1 MSTVRQVLE
10 GKGFDVAV
18 IGPDASV
25 YEALALMADKEI
37 GALVVMEGGRVVGLI
52 SERDYA
58 RKVILKGR
66 ASKDTRVR
74 EIMATRVPYAR
85 PDQTVEEC
93 MAVITDLRVRHLPV
107 MESGR
112 LIGIISIGD
121 LVKATIDEQKLI
133 IEQLIHYITG

>member
-1 MSTVRQVLE
+1 VLE
-10 GKGFDVAV
+10 GKGFEVAT

-25 YEALALMADKEI
+25 YDAIAAMADKEI
-37 GALVVMEGGRVVGLI
+37 GSLVVMESGRVVGLI

-66 ASKDTRVR
+66 LSKDTRVR
-74 EIMATRVPYAR
+74 EIMAVRVPYAR

-93 MAVITDLRVRHLPV
+93 MAVLTDQRVRHLPV
-107 MESGR
+107 MENDR

-121 LVKATIDEQKLI
+121 LVKAIIDEQKFI
-133 IEQLIHYITG
+133 IDQLIHYITG

>member
-1 MSTVRQVLE
+1 MPTVRQVLE
-10 GKGFDVAV
+10 GKGFEVAT

-25 YEALALMADKEI
+25 YDAIAAMADKEI
-37 GALVVMEGGRVVGLI
+37 GSLVVIESGRVVGLI

-66 ASKDTRVR
+66 LSKDTRVR
-74 EIMATRVPYAR
+74 EIMAVRVPYAR

-93 MAVITDLRVRHLPV
+93 MAVLTDQRVRHLPV
-107 MESGR
+107 MENDR

-121 LVKATIDEQKLI
+121 LVKAIIDEQKFI
-133 IEQLIHYITG
+133 IDQLIHYITG

>member
-1 MSTVRQVLE
+1 MPTVRQVLE
-10 GKGFDVAV
+10 GKGFEVAT

-25 YEALALMADKEI
+25 YDAIAAMADKEI
-37 GALVVMEGGRVVGLI
+37 GSLVVMESGRVVGLI

-66 ASKDTRVR
+66 LSKDTRVR
-74 EIMATRVPYAR
+74 EIMAVRVPYAR

-93 MAVITDLRVRHLPV
+93 MAVLTDQRVRHLPV
-107 MESGR
+107 MENDR

-121 LVKATIDEQKLI
+121 LVKAIIDEQKFI
-133 IEQLIHYITG
+133 IDQLIHYITG

>member
-1 MSTVRQVLE
+1 MPTVRQVLE
-10 GKGFDVAV
+10 GKGFEVAT

-25 YEALALMADKEI
+25 YDAIAAMADKEI
-37 GALVVMEGGRVVGLI
+37 GSLVVMEGGRVVGLI

-66 ASKDTRVR
+66 LSKDTRVR
-74 EIMATRVPYAR
+74 EIMAVRVPYAR

-93 MAVITDLRVRHLPV
+93 MAVLTDQRVRHLPV
-107 MESGR
+107 MENDR

-121 LVKATIDEQKLI
+121 LVKAIIDEQKFI
-133 IEQLIHYITG
+133 IDQLIHYITG

>member
-10 GKGFDVAV
+10 DKGFAVAT

-25 YEALALMADKEI
+25 YDAVAAMADQEI
-37 GALVVMEGGRVVGLI
+37 GSLVVVEGGRVVGLI

-66 ASKDTRVR
+66 VSKETRVR

-93 MAVITDLRVRHLPV
+93 MAVLTDLRVRHLPV
-107 MESGR
+107 MDGGR
-112 LIGIISIGD
+112 LVGIISIGD
-121 LVKATIDEQKLI
+121 LVKAIIDEQKFI
-133 IEQLIHYITG
+133 IEQLIQYIAG

>member
-1 MSTVRQVLE
+1 MPTVRQVLE
-10 GKGFDVAV
+10 GKGFEVET

-25 YEALALMADKEI
+25 YDAIAAMADKEI
-37 GALVVMEGGRVVGLI
+37 GSLVVMENGRVVGLI

-66 ASKDTRVR
+66 LSKDTRVR

-93 MAVITDLRVRHLPV
+93 MAVLTDQRVRHLPV
-107 MESGR
+107 MDGGR

-121 LVKATIDEQKLI
+121 LVKAIIDEQKFI
-133 IEQLIHYITG
+133 IDQLIHYITG

>member
-1 MSTVRQVLE
+1 MPTVRQVLE
-10 GKGFDVAV
+10 GKGFDVAT

-25 YEALALMADKEI
+25 YDAIAAMADKEI
-37 GALVVMEGGRVVGLI
+37 GSLVVMESGRVVGLI

-66 ASKDTRVR
+66 LSKDTRVR
-74 EIMATRVPYAR
+74 EIMAVRVPYAR

-93 MAVITDLRVRHLPV
+93 MAVLTDQRVRHLPV
-107 MESGR
+107 MENDR

-121 LVKATIDEQKLI
+121 LVKAIIDEQKFI
-133 IEQLIHYITG
+133 IDQLIHYITG